1 MLANCFRRASDL
13 RESIPKSVSKLEYE
27 FGVPDGGSER
37 GGFLVASV
45 RKVEATEN
53 WPSRNRCIAMARLI
67 SAGCEDS
74 AS

>member
-13 RESIPKSVSKLEYE
+13 SESIPKSASKLAYGL
-27 FGVPDGGSER
+27 GVADEGTGR

-45 RKVEATEN
+45 KKVEATEN
-53 WPSRNRCIAMARLI
+53 WPSLKRCIAIARLI
-67 SAGCEDS
+67 SAGCEER